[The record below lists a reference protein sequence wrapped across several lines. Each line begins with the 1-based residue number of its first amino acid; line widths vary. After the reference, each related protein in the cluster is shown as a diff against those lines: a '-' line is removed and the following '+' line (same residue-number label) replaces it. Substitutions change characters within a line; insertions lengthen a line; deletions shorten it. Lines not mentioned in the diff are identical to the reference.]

1 MDEGRWNFQRTHPQT
16 LGENVPTDEVLT
28 SSLRN
33 TEAAALT
40 VAFVDA
46 LYDSLRKNLP
56 IFRSTNVVGFG
67 GHRREKSCVI
77 LSTMEQQELIEK
89 IKRLPQDRVAEVADF
104 VDSLT
109 RREHG
114 SDREN
119 LHQALADYANQHAG
133 TDSDLDS
140 DLEAAATDH
149 LLQQDSEQ

>member
-1 MDEGRWNFQRTHPQT
+1 
-16 LGENVPTDEVLT
+16 LT
-28 SSLRN
+28 ISSTE

-89 IKRLPQDRVAEVADF
+89 IKRLPQDRVAEVENF
-104 VDSLT
+104 VDSLA
-109 RREHG
+109 RREQSG
-114 SDREN
+114 NRIS
-119 LHQALADYANQHAG
+119 LHQSITDYAIQYAG
-133 TDSDLDS
+133 TAADIDP
-140 DLEAAATDH
+140 DLEATATHH
-149 LLQQDSEQ
+149 LLQQASEQ